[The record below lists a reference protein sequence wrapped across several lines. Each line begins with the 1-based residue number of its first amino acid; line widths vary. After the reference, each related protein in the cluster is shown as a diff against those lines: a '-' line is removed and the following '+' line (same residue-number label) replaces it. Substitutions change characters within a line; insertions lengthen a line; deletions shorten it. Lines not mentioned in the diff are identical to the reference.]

1 MNALLSL
8 VVVSILAAIAWA
20 GGAVGPLRAVFGIW
34 IPSAAFAIFV
44 VGLAVRVIGWART
57 PVPFRI
63 TTTCGQERSLPWIK
77 ASWLENP
84 STRLGVVVRMALEV
98 LLFRSLFRNTRAAM
112 TTEPIP
118 AVGDDGHGGHDDAGG
133 SGLGRLVY
141 GEEKWLWLAALAFHW
156 SLLVVLLRHLRFF
169 MEPPPAWI
177 GAISA
182 LDGFFQV
189 GLPLVYVTDIV
200 ILAALGYL
208 LARRLADARIR
219 FLSLFQDYFALY
231 LLIGVTGT
239 GVLMRYFVRPDV
251 VAIKELTLGLVT
263 FAPVVPATVSPFF
276 FVHLTLVS
284 ALVAYFPF
292 SKLVHMAGVFLS
304 PTRNLA
310 NTNRMRRHVN
320 PWNYPVKV
328 HTYEEWEDEFREKIR
343 AAGLPLDKV

>member
-8 VVVSILAAIAWA
+8 VVVSILVAIAWA
-20 GGAVGPLRAVFGIW
+20 GGAITSLRTLFGVG
-34 IPSAAFAIFV
+34 IPAAAFAVFV
-44 VGLAVRVIGWART
+44 VGLAVKVIGWART

-63 TTTCGQERSLPWIK
+63 PTTCGQEKSLPWIK

-84 STRLGVVVRMALEV
+84 SSRLGVVGRMALEV
-98 LLFRSLFRNTRAAM
+98 LLFRSLFRNTQAAM

-118 AVGDDGHGGHDDAGG
+118 ALGDDGHGAPAR

-156 SLLVVLLRHLRFF
+156 SMLVVLLRHLRFF
-169 MEPPPAWI
+169 MEPPPAWVDAI
-177 GAISA
+177 GAV
-182 LDGFFQV
+182 DGFFQV
-189 GLPLVYVTDIV
+189 GLPIVYVTDLV

-208 LARRLADARIR
+208 LVRRLADSRLR

-231 LLIGVTGT
+231 LLIGVAGS

-251 VAIKELTLGLVT
+251 VAIKQLALGLAT
-263 FAPVVPATVSPFF
+263 FAPVVPAAVSPFF

-284 ALVAYFPF
+284 VLLAYFPF
-292 SKLVHMAGVFLS
+292 SKLAHMAGVFLS

-328 HTYEEWEDEFREKIR
+328 HTYEEWEDEFRDKIK